1 MSSNIRKTGLIAG
14 ILAGAFLLPL
24 TAQAGNGRVL
34 VENQGVNCRL
44 VSFSQSAD
52 ERSLALKNSQAG
64 LKIHI
69 LDTIKMEG
77 WRRSKVKIRAKRAK
91 PNPSIRDSV
100 PKNEF
105 VGGNVVTRT
114 SYSQCWTGV
123 FAPYVCTSAAL
134 VCK

>member
-1 MSSNIRKTGLIAG
+1 MRTGVVSLGVLAVAAIALSPA
-14 ILAGAFLLPL
+14 IAE
-24 TAQAGNGRVL
+24 AGNGRVE
-34 VENQGVNCRL
+34 VVKQGKNCRL

-52 ERSLALKNSQAG
+52 KLKVALANSQKN
-64 LKIHI
+64 LKSHV
-69 LDTIKMEG
+69 LETIRLEG
-77 WRRSKVKIRAKRAK
+77 WRRSKVKIRAKRAR

-105 VGGNVVTRT
+105 VGGNVVTKT

-123 FAPYVCTSAAL
+123 FAPYVCTSASL